1 MPRAFSGVRVLDL
14 THVLAG
20 PFAAYQLAVL
30 GADVIKIE
38 PPDRPDFV
46 RTRGPDPGLN
56 RQLRGV
62 NYQVQGGNKRAM
74 TLNLKTPGGRE
85 VFRSLAGTA
94 DVVIENYRT
103 GALARLGVGYE
114 ELSAVNPG
122 LVYCS
127 MTGYGQRGPR
137 AEVNAYD
144 NVVQAASGVIS
155 RCDGHKPNLAFIDY
169 GSGYN
174 AAFAIAAAL
183 YARSRD
189 GRGQRIDCAM
199 FDTALMLMAP
209 AVSAQLHPG
218 EREEP
223 VQESGLGAY
232 ETADGVFVLG
242 TPTPDQNR
250 RLWAALAVEGHP
262 HPHFEAL
269 SSMDELREHSGA
281 MREALRDVFRTR
293 SAAWWEEWI
302 HRHGLPGERVR
313 TLAEAVDEE
322 QLKHRTFLQPAQN
335 GDPAVPVAAFGFA
348 HDGPIR
354 DRPAPGFGEHTVEIL
369 EEMGLSASDIDRLRA
384 EGAV

>member
-1 MPRAFSGVRVLDL
+1 MSRAFSGVRVLDL

-20 PFAAYQLAVL
+20 PFAAYQLGVL

-46 RTRGPDPGLN
+46 RGRGPDPELN
-56 RQLRGV
+56 RQLRGI
-62 NYQVQGGNKRAM
+62 NYQVQGGGKRAM
-74 TLNLKTPGGRE
+74 TLDLRTSGGRE
-85 VFRSLAGTA
+85 VFRALVRTA
-94 DVVIENYRT
+94 DVVVENYRA
-103 GALARLGVGYE
+103 GALDRLGVGYE
-114 ELSAVNPG
+114 DLSAINPE
-122 LVYCS
+122 LIHCS
-127 MTGYGQRGPR
+127 MTGYGRSGPR

-144 NVVQAASGVIS
+144 NVVQAASGVIA

-183 YARSRD
+183 YARTRD

-199 FDTALMLMAP
+199 FDTALMLMGP

-218 EREEP
+218 VREEP

-250 RLWAALAVEGHP
+250 RLWSALATEGHP
-262 HPHFEAL
+262 HPRFEAL
-269 SSMDELREHSGA
+269 STLDELREHSDA
-281 MREALRDVFRTR
+281 MRDALREIFRTQ

-302 HRHGLPGERVR
+302 HRRGLPGERVR

-322 QLKHRTFLQPAQN
+322 QLKHRPFLQPAQD
-335 GDPAVPVAAFGFA
+335 GDPPVPVAAFGFA
-348 HDGPIR
+348 HDGPSR

-369 EEMGLSASDIDRLRA
+369 QELGLSPADIDDLRA
-384 EGAV
+384 EGAI